1 MVHGTVTQ
9 LNLSIFCAPNTL
21 HPPPL
26 PHTTTSSLMHTL
38 TDSDRSLGM
47 VIVSG
52 KAQSVHGKVLEG
64 VFVQKILPGSPADRD
79 GRYVNYG

>member
-9 LNLSIFCAPNTL
+9 FNLSIFCTPNTL
-21 HPPPL
+21 HLLPL
-26 PHTTTSSLMHTL
+26 SLMHTL

-79 GRYVNYG
+79 GRYVNFG

>member
-1 MVHGTVTQ
+1 MSRSS
-9 LNLSIFCAPNTL
+9 LSSFCTPFET
-21 HPPPL
+21 PSMPSPPL
-26 PHTTTSSLMHTL
+26 PHTTSSSLMHTL

-52 KAQSVHGKVLEG
+52 KAQSIHGKVLEG

-79 GRYVNYG
+79 GR